1 MSKYSFI
8 NIMVYYQYL
17 IDMVKKKRTR
27 NIEEK
32 IDLIYKTF
40 FDLVLEKGYTNT
52 TTNHIAE
59 TAQISIG
66 TVYRYFPNGKSDII
80 INYFERAKNIIFDIQ
95 DFSNI
100 KENNNL
106 VEIFE
111 NFIRRNLKNHKEN
124 LGYNMAFHNAIM
136 SDKELLEKYNVNIV
150 KICTELARELRSSN
164 LYLKTVPENR
174 LIKVFVLIFNLI
186 QANTFHHLFINKMF
200 DDDDYFI
207 SFLSNLVEYARGY
220 IQKKNPFIIDRNI

>member
-1 MSKYSFI
+1 MTE
-8 NIMVYYQYL
+8 
-17 IDMVKKKRTR
+17 KKRTR
-27 NIEEK
+27 NTQEK

-80 INYFERAKNIIFDIQ
+80 INYFERAKNIIFDVQ
-95 DFSNI
+95 DFSRI
-100 KENNNL
+100 KENNL
-106 VEIFE
+106 VEVFE

-124 LGYNMAFHNAIM
+124 LGYHMAFHNAIM
-136 SDKELLEKYNVNIV
+136 SDKELLEKYKTNIIR
-150 KICTELARELRSSN
+150 ICTELARELRSSN
-164 LYLKTVPENR
+164 HLLKTIPENR

-186 QANTFHHLFINKMF
+186 QANIFHHLFINKIF

-207 SFLSNLVEYARGY
+207 NFLSNLVEYAIVY
-220 IQKKNPFIIDRNI
+220 IQKENPFTTDN

>member
-1 MSKYSFI
+1 
-8 NIMVYYQYL
+8 
-17 IDMVKKKRTR
+17 
-27 NIEEK
+27 
-32 IDLIYKTF
+32 
-40 FDLVLEKGYTNT
+40 
-52 TTNHIAE
+52 
-59 TAQISIG
+59 
-66 TVYRYFPNGKSDII
+66 
-80 INYFERAKNIIFDIQ
+80 
-95 DFSNI
+95 
-100 KENNNL
+100 
-106 VEIFE
+106 
-111 NFIRRNLKNHKEN
+111 
-124 LGYNMAFHNAIM
+124 MAFHNAIM

-220 IQKKNPFIIDRNI
+220 IQKENPFIIDRNI

>member
-1 MSKYSFI
+1 
-8 NIMVYYQYL
+8 MVE
-17 IDMVKKKRTR
+17 KKRTR
-27 NIEEK
+27 NVEEK

-40 FDLVLEKGYTNT
+40 FDLVLKKGYSKT

-80 INYFERAKNIIFDIQ
+80 IKYFERAKDIIFDVQ
-95 DFSNI
+95 DFSRI
-100 KENNNL
+100 KENSL
-106 VEIFE
+106 VEVFE

-124 LGYNMAFHNAIM
+124 IGYHMAFHNTIL
-136 SDKELLEKYNVNIV
+136 SDPELLEKYNANIV

-164 LYLKTVPENR
+164 QLLKSIPENR

-186 QANTFHHLFINKMF
+186 EANIFHHLFINKIF

-207 SFLSNLVEYARGY
+207 RFLSNLVEYARGY
-220 IQKKNPFIIDRNI
+220 IQKENPFIIDKDI

>member
-1 MSKYSFI
+1 
-8 NIMVYYQYL
+8 MVE
-17 IDMVKKKRTR
+17 KKRTR
-27 NIEEK
+27 NAEEK

-40 FDLVLEKGYTNT
+40 FNLVLEKGYTNT

-80 INYFERAKNIIFDIQ
+80 LKYFESAKNIIFDIQ
-95 DFSNI
+95 DFSRI
-100 KENNNL
+100 KENNL
-106 VEIFE
+106 VEVFE

-124 LGYNMAFHNAIM
+124 LGYHMAFHNAIM
-136 SDKELLEKYNVNIV
+136 SDKELLEKYKTNIV
-150 KICTELARELRSSN
+150 KICTELARQLRSSN
-164 LYLKTVPENR
+164 RLLKTIPENR

-186 QANTFHHLFINKMF
+186 QANIFHHLFINKIF

-207 SFLSNLVEYARGY
+207 SFLANLVEFSRGY
-220 IQKKNPFIIDRNI
+220 IQKDNPFIIDN